1 VVIYR
6 SSIKGSIEE
15 KEGKLKKQ
23 NKEDKLLSSILEG
36 KKSEEGKLLR
46 NALNNNLFSFNPDM
60 MFQQIVKNY
69 SLAKEIYG
77 ESFIRQIAN
86 ENDVG
91 FPEVQRKIKQKI
103 LNKFEEMQDNQIV
116 NKDLEITEDGLKF
129 AALSLYVEEID
140 NLVSKGL
147 IGEKFNREKSHYGS
161 KEEVKEFKKG
171 DRYRD
176 IALRKSIKVAIKRNH
191 KNIEKRDLRSFEKES
206 KGKINI
212 VYGLDASGSMKGNKI
227 DMCKKAGVALAF
239 KAIEERDEVGL
250 LVFGSKVEDIVH
262 PTHDFMMLLNKI
274 VRIRAKQET
283 NIASTIMKAIE
294 MFPNDDSTKHLILI
308 TDAMPTKGEDPE
320 KETLNAVENAC
331 SCGITISMIGINL
344 DKKGKV
350 LAEKISQVGNGRL
363 QIVKNLEDLDMVV
376 LQDYYSL

>member
-103 LNKFEEMQDNQIV
+103 LNKFEEMQDNQII
-116 NKDLEITEDGLKF
+116 NKDLEITEEGLKF
-129 AALSLYVEEID
+129 AALSLYIEEID

-147 IGEKFNREKSHYGS
+147 IGEKFNKEKSHYGS
-161 KEEVKEFKKG
+161 KEDVKEFKKG

-176 IALRKSIKVAIKRNH
+176 IALRKSIKVAIKRSH

-239 KAIEERDEVGL
+239 KAIEEKDEVGL

-274 VRIRAKQET
+274 ARIRAKQET

-308 TDAMPTKGEDPE
+308 TDAMPTKGKYPE

-344 DKKGKV
+344 DKKGKI
-350 LAEKISQVGNGRL
+350 LAEKISQVGNGKL

-376 LQDYYSL
+376 LEDYYSL

>member
-1 VVIYR
+1 MVIYR